1 MNASQLSAVP
11 FCSLFSFV
19 VGKEKEPRCL
29 QVKQNGSEK
38 MGSPVPPP
46 DPALCPPGSLVHV
59 AASFLGA
66 VLWSHPPTPG
76 QLLALTGFLE
86 TFFPFNCY
94 CFVFL
99 YF

>member
-1 MNASQLSAVP
+1 MNVSQLSAVP

-19 VGKEKEPRCL
+19 VGKEKEPQCL

-38 MGSPVPPP
+38 MGSPVLS

-59 AASFLGA
+59 GRVSFLGA
-66 VLWSHPPTPG
+66 VLWSHPTPG